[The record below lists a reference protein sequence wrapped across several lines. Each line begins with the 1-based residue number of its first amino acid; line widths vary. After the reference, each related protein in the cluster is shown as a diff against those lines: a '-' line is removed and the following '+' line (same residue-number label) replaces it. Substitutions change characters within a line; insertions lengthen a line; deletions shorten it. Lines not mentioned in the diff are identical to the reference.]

1 MAIRHKVTRGLGNG
15 TFEGDPACI
24 ITKGLACG
32 VAVVSGLSSATRA
45 FFAFFFGN

>member
-15 TFEGDPACI
+15 TFEGDRAYI

-32 VAVVSGLSSATRA
+32 VSVVSGLGSATRA

>member
-15 TFEGDPACI
+15 TFEGDPARI

-32 VAVVSGLSSATRA
+32 AAVVSGLSSATRA
-45 FFAFFFGN
+45 FFAFFFGS